1 MLKQFD
7 FRYKNINPQRLHIV
21 FGDFLILIFP
31 VRGGV
36 EFINNNLISIICIL
50 NAVVP
55 ADVDIVLRLFAY
67 AAKQVI
73 IVYYIVNNPCNAA

>member
-1 MLKQFD
+1 M
-7 FRYKNINPQRLHIV
+7 
-21 FGDFLILIFP
+21 
-31 VRGGV
+31 RGGV
-36 EFINNNLISIICIL
+36 EFIYDDLVAVVGVFD
-50 NAVVP
+50 AVVP